1 MSKLVVGLT
10 GILGCGKSTASKILG
25 ECGAAIVDMDEAGRW
40 VVENDASVREN
51 IRATFG
57 DSVFDQDGQLL
68 RKKLGRIVFSSKTQ
82 LNKLNAIVHPAMLN
96 RVRFLINKEKKSA
109 SSHYIIVD
117 AALIYELN
125 FDREC
130 DITVCLTAPLEICLQ
145 RAESKGL
152 TKEQALDRIHSQL
165 PQEEKAAR
173 SGYVIH
179 NDSTLKDFQKRLK
192 ELHEWLL
199 NKSKE

>member
-1 MSKLVVGLT
+1 M
-10 GILGCGKSTASKILG
+10 LGDY
-25 ECGAAIVDMDEAGRW
+25 GAAIVDMDEAGRW
-40 VVENDASVREN
+40 AVENDPAVCEN
-51 IRATFG
+51 IRTTFG
-57 DSVFDQDGQLL
+57 DSVFDEHGQLL
-68 RKKLGRIVFSSKTQ
+68 RKKLGSIVFSDKSQ
-82 LNKLNAIVHPAMLN
+82 LDKLNAIVHPAMLN
-96 RVRFLINKEKKSA
+96 RVRFLIDKEKTRR

-130 DITVCLTAPLEICLQ
+130 DVMVCVTAPLDICLE
-145 RAESKGL
+145 RAKSKGL

-165 PQEEKAAR
+165 PQDEKAAR
-173 SGYVIH
+173 SDVVIH
-179 NDSTLKDFQKRLK
+179 NDSTLKDFQQRVK